1 MRPSKRFANELLRTC
16 QIMYATLVNS
26 SILLKILFLII
37 WLMFW
42 GDFLYMFWSYLLLIH
57 QLIPDAPSSLSIQV
71 CVLLTIMPHSPLQM
85 LRDHCKRGGR
95 NRSRARSTIC
105 QQRNCIFDTPE
116 NLHMWT
122 QDGCDNTHTKP
133 IKHTS
138 EPTLIRRELRESTRS
153 RGVTYNCQLLCEG
166 KFSPEFSSY

>member
-1 MRPSKRFANELLRTC
+1 MRPSKWFANELPWTY

-26 SILLKILFLII
+26 SILLKILFLFI
-37 WLMFW
+37 WLMFLR
-42 GDFLYMFWSYLLLIH
+42 DFIYMFWSYLLLIP

-71 CVLLTIMPHSPLQM
+71 CVHLTVIPQSPLQM
-85 LRDHCKRGGR
+85 LRDRCKRGGR
-95 NRSRARSTIC
+95 NRVRARSTIC

-122 QDGCDNTHTKP
+122 QDGCDNTDTKP

-138 EPTLIRRELRESTRS
+138 
-153 RGVTYNCQLLCEG
+153 
-166 KFSPEFSSY
+166 